1 MQVKSVAL
9 LGRLADVD
17 LRLLRVFQRVVECG
31 GMASAELDLNIGLS
45 TISRH
50 MKDLE
55 TRLGLVLCRRG
66 RGGFALT
73 AEGDQVY
80 RAALRLLSATED
92 FRGSLHGIHRRLA
105 GDLHVAL
112 FEKTAS
118 NPQARI
124 DQAVARF
131 AQLAPQAEL
140 HVHVGGIGMIER
152 GVLDGQYHI
161 GVIPEHRPSDRLHYE
176 ALFGE
181 TMLLYA
187 APSHP
192 WGQVPDRLR
201 GWDDLRQQSLAG
213 LGYHSPN
220 MALTHTHR
228 LARHATAQ
236 DQEGVATLVLSGV
249 YLGFLPDHY
258 ARVFVD
264 RGRLVAVAPD
274 VLRYSCRFSAIVRQS
289 PEPSRLTQVFREAL
303 REVHRGAELYGVST
317 SGA

>member
-1 MQVKSVAL
+1 MQVKNVAL
-9 LGRLADVD
+9 LGRLGDVD

-31 GMASAELDLNIGLS
+31 GMAPAELDLNIDIS

-50 MKDLE
+50 IKDLE

-66 RGGFALT
+66 RGGFAVT
-73 AEGDQVY
+73 AEGAQVY
-80 RAALRLLSATED
+80 EAASRLLSATED
-92 FRGSLHGIHRRLA
+92 FRGSLHDIHRRLA

-124 DQAVARF
+124 HQAVARF
-131 AQLAPQAEL
+131 AQLAPQATL
-140 HVHVGGIGMIER
+140 HVHVGGIGVIER

-161 GVIPEHRPSDRLHYE
+161 GVIPEHRPSDRLTYE
-176 ALFGE
+176 VLFGE

-187 APSHP
+187 APGHP
-192 WGQVPDRLR
+192 WAQPPGVPR
-201 GWDDLRQQSLAG
+201 GWDDLREQRLAG

-228 LARHATAQ
+228 LVRSANAQ
-236 DQEGVATLVLSGV
+236 DQEAVATLVLSGV

-258 ARVFVD
+258 AQAFVD
-264 RGRLVAVAPD
+264 QGRLVVVAPD
-274 VLRYSCRFSAIVRQS
+274 VLRYNCRFSAIARRS
-289 PEPSRLTQVFREAL
+289 PEPSRLTKAFQEAL
-303 REVHRGAELYGVST
+303 QSVHQGSR
-317 SGA
+317 